1 MPIDFRALGQGMQ
14 AGAGAYDAMVKGG
27 RDAQADDQQKRQA
40 QEQMMQ
46 LALKDANFENSQVIN
61 FVNMLKSLPVSNE
74 PRLQQAQSMA
84 ADPFSRVQSVQS
96 PGATDS
102 SKLQMYLDVATGK
115 RPDVSLSMP
124 SAGVGARMMDNSW
137 KSGQMPPG
145 TSMQPQASPQMS
157 PMDAAIQRLRDG
169 QNRAP
174 QGTFDQGSI
183 VQPLE
188 GDLPGVQPLEPTQI
202 QGDPNAEQAL
212 SFVHGQF
219 KGSPYAAMR
228 DPQFQRMMM
237 DSMMRQGFVNGLGL
251 QTDVTNERLKSLDQS
266 QFIAAKSATQ
276 MNQRSGEVS
285 AQLQEQKSKMEIQA
299 LEKAADLAMRA
310 NDKASADQLKA
321 QVEMLKAGLAVLH
334 TEKVAEKPAAARGG
348 GKEDPNKKDYRAQLG
363 KLQERVNAES
373 AKITAQFPFMPPQAL
388 QQMIKTQ
395 LKNMPDV
402 MNMSSQLH
410 ALGTQKYPD
419 VLQNYPGLF
428 STFGFSG
435 NPGAKAP
442 SGAAAPAG
450 PSGPQ
455 KGQQKKLSSGTVV
468 TFDGS
473 KWK

>member
-14 AGAGAYDAMVKGG
+14 AGSGAYDAMVKGG
-27 RDAQADDQQKRQA
+27 RDAQQDDQTARQA
-40 QEQMMQ
+40 QIQMMD
-46 LALKDANFENSQVIN
+46 LASKDANLENAQVIN

-74 PRLQQAQSMA
+74 PRIQQAQSMA
-84 ADPFSRVQSVQS
+84 ADPFSRVQSVQA
-96 PGATDS
+96 PGGNDEIMRNIQRYQDIA
-102 SKLQMYLDVATGK
+102 LGL
-115 RPDVSLSMP
+115 RPDVSLSLP
-124 SAGVGARMMDNSW
+124 SVGVGAKMIDNGF
-137 KSGQMPPG
+137 KTGQMPPG
-145 TSMQPQASPQMS
+145 TSMKPQTSPQMS

-228 DPQFQRMMM
+228 DPQFQQMMM

-276 MNQRSGEVS
+276 MNQKAQETSV
-285 AQLQEQKSKMEIQA
+285 QLQEAKIKQQLNVAEKTLEIASKMEDKAAQRQIQA
-299 LEKAADLAMRA
+299 QIAMLNGSLQALRIETKPPPKAA
-310 NDKASADQLKA
+310 
-321 QVEMLKAGLAVLH
+321 
-334 TEKVAEKPAAARGG
+334 GG

-419 VLQNYPGLF
+419 VLANYPGLF

-450 PSGPQ
+450 ASGPQ